1 MKKSLFLGLGI
12 AALAL
17 GGTAFALNSSNSTA
31 PIETKAGSTTR
42 LYLDMSGWDP
52 WLESGAHYGIHTWNS
67 ANGDKYFG
75 ATKVEDKIYY
85 AEVDLETYA
94 GGGGGYRFTRFDA
107 SGTIDGSHEWDRGA
121 WNSYASGINTFY
133 HVTGKNSGSWTI
145 DDQKTWSV
153 VGASSGTWTSETEDI
168 GISLTKR
175 IDNEGIAFYS
185 TSLSLNTGAVFKA
198 KNSDDTYWGS
208 NKFKTNPLTKSY
220 LSIDEEHDESVS
232 VTAGGTFEIYVK
244 PIAGEIWIQVDS
256 ETEATTFASTFIS
269 STADICSEGSTS
281 ADHSSALAAI
291 WNTVGDGTKLEDK
304 WSALSSGAKT
314 VFRTGTANPTIK
326 DAHDRYIH
334 IMKRY
339 SDALNDFDGG
349 PTYLT
354 AKTVNPSLAIENNTG
369 AIIAI
374 VGITLGAATLLGV
387 TFAFRK
393 RRQD

>member
-42 LYLDMSGWDP
+42 LYLDMSGFADWY
-52 WLESGAHYGIHTWNS
+52 SASAAFKVHTWNES
-67 ANGDKYFG
+67 KSDQYFE
-75 ATKVEDKIYY
+75 ATKVSDAIYY
-85 AEVDLETYA
+85 ADVDLETYA
-94 GGGGGYRFTRFDA
+94 NGGGYRFTRFSSDY
-107 SGTIDGSHEWDRGA
+107 SEEYNRGA

-133 HVTGKNSGSWTI
+133 HVTGWTAGSWTT

-175 IDNEGIAFYS
+175 IDNEGIAYYS
-185 TSLSLNTGAVFKA
+185 TSLSLNTGAVFKV

-208 NKFKTNPLTKSY
+208 NKFKTNALTKSY
-220 LSIDEEHDESVS
+220 LSINEGADENVS

-244 PIAGEIWIQVDS
+244 PIAGEVWIQVDS

-304 WSALSSGAKT
+304 WIALSSGAKT
-314 VFRTGTANPTIK
+314 VFRTGTANATIK

-354 AKTVNPSLAIENNTG
+354 AKTVNSSLAIENNTG

-374 VGITLGAATLLGV
+374 VGITLGAAALLGV